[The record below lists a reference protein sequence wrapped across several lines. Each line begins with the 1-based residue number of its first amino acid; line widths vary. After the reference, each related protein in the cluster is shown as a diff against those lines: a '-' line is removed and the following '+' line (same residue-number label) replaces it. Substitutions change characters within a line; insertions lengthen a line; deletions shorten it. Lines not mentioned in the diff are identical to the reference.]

1 MQDLKKHN
9 WLFTLHGNQ
18 KVQKKLNKQTLNF
31 VQNIL

>member
-1 MQDLKKHN
+1 MQDFKKHN

-18 KVQKKLNKQTLNF
+18 KVQKNEIKTLNF